1 MECREGG
8 GGEPGSAHSA
18 RLEIRQRNPG
28 TAYVASWR
36 AAGKPPRRR
45 AMLLDPLARTALPA
59 KVIGQLRGIIIH
71 DMYHTNPDL
80 ESRLNVTMVHD
91 AEARATDFMDHETD
105 LFRLMMQWEIPMF
118 GFHMF
123 DMQV

>member
-1 MECREGG
+1 
-8 GGEPGSAHSA
+8 
-18 RLEIRQRNPG
+18 
-28 TAYVASWR
+28 
-36 AAGKPPRRR
+36 
-45 AMLLDPLARTALPA
+45 
-59 KVIGQLRGIIIH
+59 
-71 DMYHTNPDL
+71 MYHTNPDL

-91 AEARATDFMDHETD
+91 VETRTTDFMDHATD